1 MLVQAGRDV
10 INETYTYGVSRDF
23 ASNQLTGRVTGTG
36 VDALGTISG
45 TNNVAVIAGRDVNLN
60 GAMIQ
65 AGGNAGI
72 KAGRDIN
79 VGTTEFTSTREVHT
93 HDGQNGSHDEVS
105 RQLGSAIVA
114 GGKVMTLSER
124 DTTLTGSTI
133 VAGGDLT
140 ITASKDTATHHEQS
154 LGGEQSQ
161 HISSSYDESVN
172 GSRVSAGGGVTLAA
186 GQNGNGNLSVLGSNV
201 TADQGGVALIASQA
215 ADLPL
220 SHGGARPYPLVAGSR

>member
-1 MLVQAGRDV
+1 MLMRIERWVISSRMRWLRVRARRWAVTAVHRSVQLS
-10 INETYTYGVSRDF
+10 TC
-23 ASNQLTGRVTGTG
+23 
-36 VDALGTISG
+36 
-45 TNNVAVIAGRDVNLN
+45 
-60 GAMIQ
+60 
-65 AGGNAGI
+65 
-72 KAGRDIN
+72 
-79 VGTTEFTSTREVHT
+79 TTL
-93 HDGQNGSHDEVS
+93 S

-133 VAGGDLT
+133 VAGGDAKMIAGGDLT

-172 GSRVSAGGGVTLAA
+172 GSRISAGGGVTLAA

-215 ADLPL
+215 ADLQL
-220 SHGGARPYPLVAGSR
+220 SHGGARPYPLVAGSRWQAIPSAT